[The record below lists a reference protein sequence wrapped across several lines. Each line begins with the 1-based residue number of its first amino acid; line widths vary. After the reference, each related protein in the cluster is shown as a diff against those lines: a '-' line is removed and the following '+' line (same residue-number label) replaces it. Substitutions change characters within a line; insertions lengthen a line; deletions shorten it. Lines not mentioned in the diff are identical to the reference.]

1 MARFWCIIWV
11 CTCNFAISIWSSPNA
26 TYKAT
31 ANKYFWNQLA
41 PQIMHQ
47 NLAVM
52 LRQFC
57 YSKIS
62 FIVFVPGPIP
72 SAPPSYEEAMKIGNS
87 PIHDFPPPYSP
98 TAPPV
103 PDSDDPRSTSIW
115 RSLWPSPCSQSSSRP
130 QCNPWRS
137 RSRPQS
143 QISLTTILKHTF
155 KMSLIRTLEVT
166 SFCEKLIN
174 IFCKN
179 ETLDD
184 L

>member
-11 CTCNFAISIWSSPNA
+11 CTCNFSISIWSSPNA

-115 RSLWPSPCSQSSSRP
+115 RSLWPSRCSQSSTMQPVKIQKQAAISN
-130 QCNPWRS
+130 QFNNHFKTHFQDVSNPNS
-137 RSRPQS
+137 GSDV
-143 QISLTTILKHTF
+143 ILW
-155 KMSLIRTLEVT
+155 E
-166 SFCEKLIN
+166 IN
-174 IFCKN
+174 
-179 ETLDD
+179 
-184 L
+184 